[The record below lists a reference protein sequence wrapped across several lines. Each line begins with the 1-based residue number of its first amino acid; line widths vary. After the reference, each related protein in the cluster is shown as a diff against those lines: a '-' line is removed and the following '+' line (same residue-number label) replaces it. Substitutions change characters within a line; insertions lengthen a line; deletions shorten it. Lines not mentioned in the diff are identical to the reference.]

1 MTKLQCKD
9 ICDVPILRLLASLK
23 TPATLHE
30 GYPHSIHPGLPS
42 EVPPKLLRAKMDSLI
57 RRKLVAGCACGCRGD
72 FTLTDAGRKALLDR
86 QNPASEQVKA
96 LQQHQRICY
105 HAVTIAMD
113 NGFER
118 DSPEFLEPQADYDKT
133 VRQLVALL
141 GDDVACS
148 QVDFETHHRF
158 ESTCKDAGGLVPKPM
173 SKAYYTRQECLA
185 YLARS
190 AENPI

>member
-1 MTKLQCKD
+1 MAKLQCKD
-9 ICDVPILRLLASLK
+9 ICDLPVLRLLASLA

-42 EVPPKLLRAKMDSLI
+42 EVPPKLLRSKMDSLI

-72 FTLTDAGRKALLDR
+72 FTLTDAGRKSLVDR
-86 QNPASEQVKA
+86 QNPESAEVKA
-96 LQQHQRICY
+96 LQHRQRVCY
-105 HAVTIAMD
+105 QAVTIAIN

-118 DSPEFLEPQADYDKT
+118 DQPEFLEPQADYDKT

-148 QVDFETHHRF
+148 LVDFETHHRF
-158 ESTCKDAGGLVPKPM
+158 ESICKERVGFVPKRMNRPF
-173 SKAYYTRQECLA
+173 YTRNECLV
-185 YLARS
+185 YLKDS
-190 AENPI
+190 ADYPI